1 MKISQSQKKT
11 QKRDRRRAR
20 IRSKVFGTAERP
32 RLSIFKSNTRVY
44 GQVVNDE
51 TGKTIFAVSTSD
63 VKGETALARATE
75 MGKKIAEKAKEHKI
89 KTIVFDRGGYV
100 YTGKV
105 KAVAEGA
112 REGGLKF

>member
-1 MKISQSQKKT
+1 MKKSQEKS

-20 IRSKVFGTAERP
+20 IRSKIFGTQGRP
-32 RLSIFKSNTRVY
+32 RLSIFKSNTRLFV
-44 GQVVNDE
+44 QLIDDE
-51 TGKTIFAVSTSD
+51 KGKTIFSSSTTD
-63 VKGETALARATE
+63 VKGDTAL
-75 MGKKIAEKAKEHKI
+75 IKAKEVGKQIASKAKENKI
-89 KTIVFDRGGYV
+89 TSIVFDRGGYV